1 MGSFPEDEHYGATSY
16 ASIAPQEGTTIYG
29 YTTHVTPAELEAIN
43 EWEDEDYELKEIT
56 VKVKGEEK
64 QAHCYVMKPMNEYSP
79 PDDKYMRD
87 VLLTIKTFYQ
97 LSMGMVTKLKLSL
110 PIIRADTMEE
120 QEQRLLEL

>member
-1 MGSFPEDEHYGATSY
+1 M
-16 ASIAPQEGTTIYG
+16 
-29 YTTHVTPAELEAIN
+29 
-43 EWEDEDYELKEIT
+43 DYEANQPGVWSRNKDGDKLIRKIAQFDNIELPEKLEIT

-64 QAHCYVMKPMNEYSP
+64 QAQCYVMKEMTEYTP
-79 PDDKYMRD
+79 PDEKYMED